1 MCLHTC
7 CLQFLSGMFQGFFF
21 ARRTFLDTFARSSN
35 HELHI
40 ELRPDDDSA
49 YVKAVFA
56 DGSTWDV
63 STMTAQQWRLMP
75 ARRAQHGK
83 KEATVCWLGEHA
95 VSHHKLAVQFR
106 RQSGRTDIVV
116 LLEQTKQV
124 CQCTLRSVTGK
135 GDTEEQARK
144 NAEELMTNVA
154 KNFATGSIGRSDLFS
169 YRNDLLKAGGWTK
182 EEAVEKRPRD
192 APDDLVDATLEKSTP
207 CTEVKK
213 DVECTENV
221 GNLIFTMPEIPWD
234 SFQDEL
240 ARTSWETHV
249 SDS

>member
-1 MCLHTC
+1 
-7 CLQFLSGMFQGFFF
+7 
-21 ARRTFLDTFARSSN
+21 
-35 HELHI
+35 
-40 ELRPDDDSA
+40 
-49 YVKAVFA
+49 
-56 DGSTWDV
+56 
-63 STMTAQQWRLMP
+63 MTAQQWRLMP

-83 KEATVCWLGEHA
+83 KEATLCWLGEHA
-95 VSHHKLAVQFR
+95 VSHHELAVQFR
-106 RQSGRTDIVV
+106 RQSGRTDIVA

-124 CQCTLRSVTGK
+124 CPCTLRSVTGK

-192 APDDLVDATLEKSTP
+192 APDDLVDATLEKGTP

-221 GNLIFTMPEIPWD
+221 GNLIRQIVTVGGWTWAYIEGNVGKLSEAMKIVRGTWAILVRA
-234 SFQDEL
+234 SSWTLGSSRRASQ
-240 ARTSWETHV
+240 RTCSWK
-249 SDS
+249 S